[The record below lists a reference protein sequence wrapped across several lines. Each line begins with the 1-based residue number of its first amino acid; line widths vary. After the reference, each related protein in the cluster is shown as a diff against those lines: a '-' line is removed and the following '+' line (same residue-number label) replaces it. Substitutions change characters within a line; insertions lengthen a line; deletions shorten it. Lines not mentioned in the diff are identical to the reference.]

1 MYMLVCEMCVFVD
14 LFWEDFWRSFNGMVA
29 PAKFFTERCFPCAGS
44 GVCMTLYVCILGK
57 RYTYAI
63 AQLAFALQIILQQ
76 TDLILE
82 LVQT

>member
-1 MYMLVCEMCVFVD
+1 
-14 LFWEDFWRSFNGMVA
+14 
-29 PAKFFTERCFPCAGS
+29 
-44 GVCMTLYVCILGK
+44 MTLYVCILGK

-82 LVQT
+82 LVQTQRTGVITTIHGMWCNAGTHTHHDTVFIYMRIITVYHLY